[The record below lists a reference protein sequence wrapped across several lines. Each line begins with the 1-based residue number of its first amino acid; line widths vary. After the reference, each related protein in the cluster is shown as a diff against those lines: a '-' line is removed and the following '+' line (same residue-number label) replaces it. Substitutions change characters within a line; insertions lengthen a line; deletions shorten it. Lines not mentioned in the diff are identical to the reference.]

1 MRPLVSRLFF
11 AAALLATSTARAQPQ
26 SIPVKCQ
33 ELPALAGKCFTVHGR
48 LYVSNGTPSVRLLKI
63 GTKRILGA
71 SDEGDD
77 LPACL
82 RKFLAV
88 GTFIYGD
95 FFVCPLKPDRL
106 GWMRPV
112 CIELVSKLV
121 LERYDDQNR
130 PTVIIPAERSCRLGY
145 KPGRRPNKRLQATGV
160 RCAMVGSIRG
170 ARRSECRES
179 GAYRVPTGFSSPAS
193 IAASRHTFMWSA
205 RTGRANS
212 GLNPS
217 D

>member
-1 MRPLVSRLFF
+1 M
-11 AAALLATSTARAQPQ
+11 
-26 SIPVKCQ
+26 KCQ
-33 ELPALAGKCFTVHGR
+33 GLPGVAGKCFTVHGR

-95 FFVCPLKPDRL
+95 FLVCPLKPDRP

-112 CIELVSKLV
+112 CVESVSKLV

-130 PTVIIPAERSCRLGY
+130 PTVIIPARRSCRLG
-145 KPGRRPNKRLQATGV
+145 
-160 RCAMVGSIRG
+160 
-170 ARRSECRES
+170 E
-179 GAYRVPTGFSSPAS
+179 
-193 IAASRHTFMWSA
+193 
-205 RTGRANS
+205 
-212 GLNPS
+212 
-217 D
+217 